1 MNIFLNNS
9 GNNVQRH
16 RAHCEYG
23 GIKMLYF
30 IIIIIIIIMQDSQSW
45 EPGFVS
51 PLLPLHFE
59 L

>member
-1 MNIFLNNS
+1 MNEYFSNNS

-16 RAHCEYG
+16 SAHCEYG

-30 IIIIIIIIMQDSQSW
+30 IIIIIMPDSQSS
-45 EPGFVS
+45 EPGFDS
-51 PLLPLHFE
+51 PLLPLHFN